1 VASRARCGWQGLG
14 LSLWLAPRLRPLAA
28 ACAGLLWAWWPLQQ
42 YDHARLPADFDERVL
57 VAASIE
63 GLPLLRGAEESFT
76 ARLTPL
82 PASQQLASVPPA

>member
-1 VASRARCGWQGLG
+1 
-14 LSLWLAPRLRPLAA
+14 
-28 ACAGLLWAWWPLQQ
+28 LLWAWWPLQQ

-82 PASQQLASVPPA
+82 RERSASGATFARRS